1 MLGTAYHLVGRQV
14 DAQRHCDRGFAI
26 VAASDIEVD
35 YFGYDHR
42 VRASIVM
49 ARSLWIQGRWDR
61 GLNYGRRAIA
71 EAESRGRPVSLCIAL
86 IYTATALLWNRSLD
100 EAEAVIERLIKH
112 ATRNSLD
119 PYHAC
124 GLVLRGELRGAQGD
138 HETAIEHLRSALSR
152 LNAENH
158 RIMNSG
164 ALRALAESLM
174 NTGQLSA
181 ALRVIDGAV
190 DAAGQA
196 GGKFDLAELY
206 RIQGEIR
213 LRSGDVDGA
222 HTSFSAGTAVADEQ
236 NAVSWRLRSGE
247 ALARLWL
254 SRGRADEARAEAS
267 TLLARLGQCGPGDPL
282 IATRDALLALL
293 SEAGAVA

>member
-1 MLGTAYHLVGRQV
+1 
-14 DAQRHCDRGFAI
+14 
-26 VAASDIEVD
+26 VASNPIDVD

-42 VRASIVM
+42 VRALIVM
-49 ARSLWIQGRWDR
+49 ARTLWIQGQWDSGIR
-61 GLNYGRRAIA
+61 FGRNAIE
-71 EAESRGRPVSLCIAL
+71 EAELRGRPVSLCIAL
-86 IYTATALLWNRSLD
+86 IYTATALLWNRSFD
-100 EAEAVIERLIKH
+100 EAEAAIERLIKQ

-124 GLVLRGELRGAQGD
+124 GLVLRGQLRGAQGE

-164 ALRALAESLM
+164 AHRALAESLM
-174 NTGQLSA
+174 HTRQLSE
-181 ALRVIDGAV
+181 ALSVIDGAV
-190 DAAGQA
+190 DAAGQT

-206 RIQGEIR
+206 RTQGEIR
-213 LRSGDVDGA
+213 LQLGDVDGA
-222 HTSFSAGTAVADEQ
+222 QASFTAATAVAEEQ

-254 SRGRADEARAEAS
+254 SRGRADEAHAEAS
-267 TLLARLGQCGPGDPL
+267 TLLARLGECGPGDPL
-282 IATRDALLALL
+282 VATRDALQALL
-293 SEAGAVA
+293 SDAGAVVWGTRSSPETPFR